1 MRDFLHLYAATGFDE
16 SRKAECAVKAG
27 YSKSSANVMA
37 NRVLEHPAFRDII
50 NQELDI
56 QGITAPRLVRKIDEL
71 LECKHPLAPDMPDN
85 KEQRETLKMT
95 IQIRDGF
102 PPKKV
107 DIRKVEA
114 RYDLTDE
121 DKERLDK
128 VDWGDDVVDGE
139 VVEEE
144 EAIEPF

>member
-1 MRDFLHLYAATGFDE
+1 MRDFLQLYAATGFDE
-16 SRKAECAVKAG
+16 TRKTECAIKAG
-27 YSKSSANVMA
+27 YKGDSAVVSA
-37 NRVLEHPAFRDII
+37 NRVLEHPAFRDLI

-56 QGITAPRLVRKIDEL
+56 QGISAPRLVRKIDEL
-71 LECKHPLAPDMPDN
+71 LECKHPLAPEMPDN

-114 RYDLTDE
+114 RYDLTKD
-121 DKERLDK
+121 DKERLDG
-128 VDWGDDVVDGE
+128 VDWGEDAVDGE

-144 EAIEPF
+144 EVIEPI